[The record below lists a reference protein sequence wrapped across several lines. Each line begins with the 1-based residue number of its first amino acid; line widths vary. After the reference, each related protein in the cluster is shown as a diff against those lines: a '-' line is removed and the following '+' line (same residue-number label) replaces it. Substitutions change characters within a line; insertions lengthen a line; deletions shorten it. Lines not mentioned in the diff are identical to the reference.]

1 MAQAGYDPRAAVQFW
16 QNMAQA
22 GGGRQVPTF
31 LSTHPADQER
41 IAQLEEFL
49 PEALAE
55 YRPQGEAPAT
65 TGRGGWVFG
74 PAR

>member
-22 GGGRQVPTF
+22 GGGQQVPTF

-41 IAQLEEFL
+41 IAQIEEFL

-55 YRPQGEAPAT
+55 YRPQREAPV
-65 TGRGGWVFG
+65 GRGGWVFG
-74 PAR
+74 PVR